1 MKHITAFATTLLLWF
16 CAITAWADGVVV
28 ADTYTTAGDIT
39 EGYYL
44 VKAYFRSGEGSQ
56 AKPYIWK
63 NYYAYHNSSDG
74 RPFRI
79 KEESSVD
86 KTTLAS
92 NLQYVWYITKNA
104 NGQLVFQNASTGGF
118 LPADGARGG
127 NCSSSNAI
135 SNAAI
140 LQPVSFTTPDGMT
153 TLEGGVH
160 LKQCNR
166 TTTDGDLFL
175 HCNQPANSDPN
186 LSYWTG
192 NNVNSTAVQFVFY
205 KLTLPDGTTTKATPA
220 YGAQIKYEV
229 NGSTATAWTVGLKAD
244 KVPLAI
250 AHSYYWNRSGDLTYG
265 DAETKTDMTM
275 TPVKGTVPVTL
286 STPESPVW
294 YKLTMR
300 NQNNN
305 GQGNYLIANVANN
318 NEAYS
323 GNTSGT
329 SHYGANYQ
337 ATIMNLYGAYWA
349 IVEDGFGVKL
359 YNKATRKYVTVAGK
373 DNKATFSDNGTTF
386 YMQTSSASGANFSLQ
401 YEDTWGFLGDHK
413 SGYLGTWS
421 NTNKSGA
428 QNDNGSGYK
437 VTAVDDTD
445 LALATNIIE
454 KFMPKAF
461 SSQTNN
467 DNALTM
473 NTTEGAEKGKALLEK
488 YNSSETKTWSLLDEI
503 AFATDV
509 NFSAQPDLT
518 AYYRIRNVDSELA
531 NRYLSSE
538 NIVVGTDGSLN
549 TAYTNSQG
557 SMDRKI
563 TRKSDSDNFGSQL
576 WKFTKNN
583 DGTFTLRNANTDRE
597 FGEAGTSP
605 IEMPINISHGNGH
618 YKFMPYT
625 ADAFTDYDANSMFVM
640 YDNNNNQVGIN
651 GDNYVAC
658 NNDQFSNKSN
668 YWQIIKVTEVPVNI
682 STTAGWASVAYPF
695 AVQVPSDVKAYIAA
709 TAEDDVLTLQEITDG
724 IIPANTG
731 ALLTKDGGGLVNL
744 TITTTS
750 TTYTDNKLTGAT
762 AERSGFTAKDTYV
775 LASKSGKVGLY
786 PSTLTIVPSNKAY
799 LLKTNI
805 TTSASGEA
813 QMMNFVVDGM
823 VTGLNTVESDANKTD
838 NNTYYDLNGRRVL
851 YPTRGIYVKGNGQ
864 KVFIK

>member
-1 MKHITAFATTLLLWF
+1 MKHFTAFATTLLLWL

-28 ADTYTTAGDIT
+28 ADTYTAASDIT

-44 VKAYFRSGEGSQ
+44 VKAYFKSSNG
-56 AKPYIWK
+56 WK
-63 NYYAYHNSSDG
+63 NYYAYHNSSDS

-86 KTTLAS
+86 KTALAS

-104 NGQLVFQNASTGGF
+104 NGQLVLQNASTGGF

-127 NCSSSNAI
+127 NCSSSNSI

-166 TTTDGDLFL
+166 TTSDGDLFL
-175 HCNQPANSDPN
+175 HCNQPTGDPN

-205 KLTLPDGTTTKATPA
+205 KLTLPDGTTTQVTPA
-220 YGAQIKYEV
+220 YGAQIKQEV
-229 NGSTATAWTVGLKAD
+229 NGSTLTSWTVGLKAD

-250 AHSYYWNRSGDLTYG
+250 THSYFWSGNLTYG
-265 DAETKTDMTM
+265 DAETTADMTI
-275 TPVKGTVPVTL
+275 TPVRGTVPVTL
-286 STPESPVW
+286 STPENPVC
-294 YKLTMR
+294 YKLR
-300 NQNNN
+300 LRSNS
-305 GQGNYLIANVANN
+305 ANN
-318 NEAYS
+318 CVV
-323 GNTSGT
+323 
-329 SHYGANYQ
+329 YQ
-337 ATIMNLYGAYWA
+337 NDSQIKTASSTYITTTYDQLRSAHWA
-349 IVEDGFGVKL
+349 IVESGYGVKL
-359 YNKATRKYVTVAGK
+359 YNTKAKKYVTVSSRDA
-373 DNKATFSDNGTTF
+373 KATMTDEGTTF
-386 YMQTSSASGANFSLQ
+386 YMQTSSNADFSLQ
-401 YEDTWGFLGDHK
+401 YDNSWGFLGDHQ
-413 SGYLGTWS
+413 GGCLGTWS
-421 NTNKSGA
+421 HNNSSGA
-428 QNDNGSGYK
+428 QNDGGSGFK
-437 VTAVDDTD
+437 AIAVDDAD
-445 LALATNIIE
+445 LTTGTQLIGSIL
-454 KFMPKAF
+454 PKTF
-461 SSQTNN
+461 SGQTNN

-473 NTTEGAEKGKALLEK
+473 NTAEAAEKGKALLEK

-503 AFATDV
+503 AFTTDV
-509 NFSAQPDLT
+509 NLSAQPDLN
-518 AYYRIRNVDSELA
+518 AYYRIRNVNNELA

-538 NIVVGTDGSLN
+538 NIVVATNGSLN
-549 TAYTNSQG
+549 TAYNSNTG
-557 SMDRKI
+557 MDRKI

-597 FGEAGTSP
+597 FGEASTSP
-605 IEMPINISHGNGH
+605 IEMPVNISYGNGH

-625 ADAFTDYDANSMFVM
+625 EDAFTDYDANSMFVM
-640 YDNNNNQVGIN
+640 YDVNGNQVGAN
-651 GDNYVAC
+651 GDNYVAQ
-658 NNDQFSNKSN
+658 NNNHFNEKSN
-668 YWQIIKVTEVPVNI
+668 YWQIIKVTEVPVMI

-750 TTYTDNKLTGAT
+750 TTYADNKLTAST

-775 LASKSGKVGLY
+775 LAAKSGKVGLY

-805 TTSASGEA
+805 TTTASGEA
-813 QMMNFVVDGM
+813 QMMNFVVDGT
-823 VTGLNTVESDANKTD
+823 VTGINTVESHVNKAND
-838 NNTYYDLNGRRVL
+838 TYYDLNGRRVL

>member
-1 MKHITAFATTLLLWF
+1 MKHFTTFATTLLLWL

-28 ADTYTTAGDIT
+28 ANTYTTAGDIT

-44 VKAYFRSGEGSQ
+44 IKAHFKSDNG
-56 AKPYIWK
+56 WK
-63 NYYAYHNSSDG
+63 DYYAYHGSDNN

-104 NGQLVFQNASTGGF
+104 NGQLVLQNASTGGF
-118 LPADGARGG
+118 LPADGDRGQ
-127 NCSSSNAI
+127 NCGSSTNI

-140 LQPVSFTTPDGMT
+140 LQPVSFTTPEGMT

-166 TTTDGDLFL
+166 TTTNGDLFL
-175 HCNQPANSDPN
+175 HCNQPKDSDPN
-186 LSYWTG
+186 LSYWDG
-192 NNVNSTAVQFVFY
+192 NNVDGTAVQFVFY
-205 KLTLPDGTTTKATPA
+205 KLTLPDGTTTQATPA
-220 YGAQIKYEV
+220 YGAQIKIK
-229 NGSTATAWTVGLKAD
+229 TADNKTLSSVWKTGLKANLV
-244 KVPLAI
+244 KSSISV
-250 AHSYYWNRSGDLTYG
+250 AHSYYWSFNGDITYG
-265 DAETKTDMTM
+265 DAETTADMTLYA
-275 TPVKGTVPVTL
+275 TKGSVPVTL

-294 YKLTMR
+294 FKLTMR
-300 NQNNN
+300 NDGGHNN

-318 NEAYS
+318 NEVYS
-323 GNTSGT
+323 GNNAGT

-337 ATIMNLYGAYWA
+337 ATIMSLYGAYWA
-349 IVEDGFGVKL
+349 IVEDGLGVKL
-359 YNKATRKYVTVAGK
+359 YNKATKKYVNVADK

-386 YMQTSSASGANFSLQ
+386 YMKTSAASGANFSLQ
-401 YEDTWGFLGDHK
+401 YKNTWGFLGDHQ

-421 NTNKSGA
+421 NNNKSGA
-428 QNDNGSGYK
+428 QNDGGSGYK

-445 LALATNIIE
+445 LALATSIIAN
-454 KFMPKAF
+454 FMPKAF
-461 SSQTNN
+461 SSQINN

-695 AVQVPSDVKAYIAA
+695 AVQVPSDVKAYIAS
-709 TAEDDVLTLQEITDG
+709 TAEDDVLTLQEITDD

-731 ALLTKDGGGLVNL
+731 ALLTKAGGGLVNL

-750 TTYTDNKLTGAT
+750 TTYADNKLTGAT

-823 VTGLNTVESDANKTD
+823 VTGINTFENNANKTD

>member
-1 MKHITAFATTLLLWF
+1 MKHFTAFATTLLLWL

-28 ADTYTTAGDIT
+28 ADTYTTANDIT

-44 VKAYFRSGEGSQ
+44 VKAYFRSGEGTQ
-56 AKPYIWK
+56 AKPFAWK

-127 NCSSSNAI
+127 NCSSSNSI

-175 HCNQPANSDPN
+175 HCNQPTGDPN

-192 NNVNSTAVQFVFY
+192 NNVNGTAVQFVFY

-220 YGAQIKYEV
+220 YGAQIKQEV
-229 NGSTATAWTVGLKAD
+229 NGSTLTAWKVGLKDAH
-244 KVPLAI
+244 VPSLI
-250 AHSYYWNRSGDLTYG
+250 TEAHSFYWVGNHTFGEATTN
-265 DAETKTDMTM
+265 AEI
-275 TPVKGTVPVTL
+275 TVTETIKDESLIPITL
-286 STPESPVW
+286 STPETPVY
-294 YKLTMR
+294 YKLRFR
-300 NQNNN
+300 NNSGSNCVIYKN
-305 GQGNYLIANVANN
+305 DNEISTASSYNSATDYANIR
-318 NEAYS
+318 
-323 GNTSGT
+323 
-329 SHYGANYQ
+329 GAQ
-337 ATIMNLYGAYWA
+337 WA
-349 IVEDGFGVKL
+349 IVESGKGVKL
-359 YNKATRKYVTVAGK
+359 YNAKAKKYVT
-373 DNKATFSDNGTTF
+373 ATAANEAQASMTDEGTIF
-386 YMQTSSASGANFSLQ
+386 YMQTSSNADFSLQ
-401 YEDTWGFLGDHK
+401 YENTLGYLGDHYHSK
-413 SGYLGTWS
+413 LGTWNHNGS
-421 NTNKSGA
+421 EGA
-428 QNDNGSGYK
+428 QNDGGSGYK
-437 VTAVDDTD
+437 AIAVDESD
-445 LALATNIIE
+445 LRLAISNV
-454 KFMPKAF
+454 PKAF
-461 SSQTNN
+461 SNQTNTE
-467 DNALTM
+467 NALTIG
-473 NTTEGAEKGKALLEK
+473 NTADAIEKGKTALTK
-488 YNSSETKTWSLLDEI
+488 YNSTSPSWENLDEV
-503 AFATDV
+503 FAALDGV
-509 NFSAQPDLT
+509 NLFAQPDLN
-518 AYYRIRNVDSELA
+518 AYYRIRNVNSGLA

-538 NIVVGTDGSLN
+538 NIVVATNGSLN
-549 TAYTNSQG
+549 TAYTSNTG
-557 SMDRKI
+557 MDRKI

-583 DGTFTLRNANTDRE
+583 DGTFTIRNANTDRE
-597 FGEAGTSP
+597 MGEATTTS
-605 IEMPINISHGNGH
+605 IEMPINIGAGNGH

-625 ADAFTDYDANSMFVM
+625 EDAFTDYDANSMFIM
-640 YDNNNNQVGIN
+640 YDVNGNQVGIN
-651 GDNYVAC
+651 GENYIFR
-658 NNDQFSNKSN
+658 NNDHFNEKSN
-668 YWQIIKVTEVPVNI
+668 YWQIIKVTEVPVMI

-709 TAEDDVLTLQEITDG
+709 TAKDDVLTLQEITDG

-750 TTYTDNKLTGAT
+750 TTYADNKLTAST

-775 LASKSGKVGLY
+775 LAAKSGKVGLY

-799 LLKTNI
+799 LLKKNI
-805 TTSASGEA
+805 TTTASGEA
-813 QMMNFVVDGM
+813 QMMNFVVDGT
-823 VTGLNTVESDANKTD
+823 VTGINAVESNVNKAND
-838 NNTYYDLNGRRVL
+838 STYYDLNGRRVL

>member
-1 MKHITAFATTLLLWF
+1 M
-16 CAITAWADGVVV
+16 
-28 ADTYTTAGDIT
+28 
-39 EGYYL
+39 
-44 VKAYFRSGEGSQ
+44 S
-56 AKPYIWK
+56 
-63 NYYAYHNSSDG
+63 
-74 RPFRI
+74 
-79 KEESSVD
+79 
-86 KTTLAS
+86 
-92 NLQYVWYITKNA
+92 
-104 NGQLVFQNASTGGF
+104 
-118 LPADGARGG
+118 
-127 NCSSSNAI
+127 
-135 SNAAI
+135 
-140 LQPVSFTTPDGMT
+140 
-153 TLEGGVH
+153 
-160 LKQCNR
+160 
-166 TTTDGDLFL
+166 
-175 HCNQPANSDPN
+175 
-186 LSYWTG
+186 
-192 NNVNSTAVQFVFY
+192 
-205 KLTLPDGTTTKATPA
+205 
-220 YGAQIKYEV
+220 
-229 NGSTATAWTVGLKAD
+229 
-244 KVPLAI
+244 
-250 AHSYYWNRSGDLTYG
+250 
-265 DAETKTDMTM
+265 
-275 TPVKGTVPVTL
+275 
-286 STPESPVW
+286 
-294 YKLTMR
+294 
-300 NQNNN
+300 
-305 GQGNYLIANVANN
+305 
-318 NEAYS
+318 
-323 GNTSGT
+323 
-329 SHYGANYQ
+329 
-337 ATIMNLYGAYWA
+337 LYGAYWA
-349 IVEDGFGVKL
+349 IVEDGLGVKL
-359 YNKATRKYVTVAGK
+359 YNKATKKYVNVADK

-386 YMQTSSASGANFSLQ
+386 YMKTSAASGANFSLQ
-401 YEDTWGFLGDHK
+401 YENTWGFLGDHQ

-421 NTNKSGA
+421 NNNKSGA
-428 QNDNGSGYK
+428 QNDGGSGYK

-445 LALATNIIE
+445 LALATSIIAN
-454 KFMPKAF
+454 FMPKAF
-461 SSQTNN
+461 SSQINN

-509 NFSAQPDLT
+509 NFSAKPDLT

-695 AVQVPSDVKAYIAA
+695 AVQVPSDVKAYIAS

-731 ALLTKDGGGLVNL
+731 ALLTKAGGGLVYL

-750 TTYTDNKLTGAT
+750 TTYAGNKLTGST

-823 VTGLNTVESDANKTD
+823 VTGINTVESNANKTD

>member
-1 MKHITAFATTLLLWF
+1 MKHITAFATTLLLWL

-28 ADTYTTAGDIT
+28 ADTYTTADDIT

-44 VKAYFRSGEGSQ
+44 IKTRFKGNNYFVYHQ
-56 AKPYIWK
+56 AT
-63 NYYAYHNSSDG
+63 NNSG
-74 RPFRI
+74 RPFKM
-79 KEESSVD
+79 KEETYVD
-86 KTTLAS
+86 KTTLES

-104 NGQLVFQNASTGGF
+104 NGLLVIQNASTGGF
-118 LPADGARGG
+118 FPAKDGNGG
-127 NCSSSNAI
+127 DFNQSTAI
-135 SNAAI
+135 TNAAI
-140 LQPVSFTTPDGMT
+140 YEPKTFTPYTNS
-153 TLEGGVH
+153 LEGGVYLREVNYGTNYNVH
-160 LKQCNR
+160 
-166 TTTDGDLFL
+166 
-175 HCNQPANSDPN
+175 ANAAQGQDKN
-186 LSYWTG
+186 LSYWESGTI
-192 NNVNSTAVQFVFY
+192 SETSSLVQFTFY
-205 KLTLPDGTTTKATPA
+205 KLTLPDGTTTQVTPA
-220 YGAQIKYEV
+220 YGAQIKQEV
-229 NGSTATAWTVGLKAD
+229 NGSTVTTWAVGLKAD

-250 AHSYYWNRSGDLTYG
+250 THSYYWSGNLTYG
-265 DAETKTDMTM
+265 DAETKTDMTI
-275 TPVKGTVPVTL
+275 TPVRGTVPVTL

-695 AVQVPSDVKAYIAA
+695 AVQVPSDVKAYIAS

-731 ALLTKDGGGLVNL
+731 ALLTKAGGGLVNL

-750 TTYTDNKLTGAT
+750 NTYAGNKLTGST

-805 TTSASGEA
+805 TTTASGEA
-813 QMMNFVVDGM
+813 QMMNFVVDGT
-823 VTGLNTVESDANKTD
+823 VTGINAVENDVNKAED
-838 NNTYYDLNGRRVL
+838 NTYYDLNGRRVL